1 MSWLSWIPST
11 TLFPRGWKLSQL
23 ALLSLLLELP
33 WASTLAMLSTLPETS
48 GLVSSQPLQAGAPKC
63 SGKSLPMKTLC
74 IKGEKKLQIQVAGT
88 SGTRESLNTL
98 KVPLE
103 CINLFKRHSLL
114 CSDFLKKLY
123 IYNSFQQINVLWGGN
138 LRDEKLRCTLIMIL
152 STFFNGR
159 KCRAFVIFCCI
170 WRKLRTMSTRGYML

>member
-1 MSWLSWIPST
+1 
-11 TLFPRGWKLSQL
+11 
-23 ALLSLLLELP
+23 
-33 WASTLAMLSTLPETS
+33 
-48 GLVSSQPLQAGAPKC
+48 
-63 SGKSLPMKTLC
+63 MKTLC

-170 WRKLRTMSTRGYML
+170 WRKLRTMSTRGYVL